1 MDIVAVLHDLDAT
14 DGHIGGAAQQIKQT
28 DSGVAGKTLIDHLER
43 WHSPTHDTLMAG
55 QIIWPYA
62 ISILI
67 GIVFGLDITVIN
79 TVQQRIYFIL

>member
-1 MDIVAVLHDLDAT
+1 
-14 DGHIGGAAQQIKQT
+14 
-28 DSGVAGKTLIDHLER
+28 
-43 WHSPTHDTLMAG
+43 MAG